1 MKEPER
7 VKIRYLGDAPF
18 LFKGRIY
25 HAERGEGVFWIYHK
39 GYLALPERDCEVV
52 KENEQKCE
60 TET

>member
-25 HAERGEGVFWIYHK
+25 QAERGDGVFWIYHK

-52 KENEQKCE
+52 KEDSENEKAK
-60 TET
+60 T